1 MEKEQIIIQK
11 QTEVLPL
18 RTDITEI
25 KVSTESLD
33 GDLPDT
39 LWIDFDYG
47 EDKEKGI
54 KSAGPET
61 YVISPIT
68 EQNLFSDKYLNC
80 TGTVGIG
87 RDKIS
92 GKEIAFISHQD
103 PDFFINKGQEETDI
117 FANDL
122 RTTLDELV
130 SRSEIGTV
138 DVVIFGGNDNPDDL
152 SSKKTT
158 DYLKSIEVL
167 NKIISAVFGHNP
179 TVLSG
184 PNRDGGAIDITV
196 LTKER
201 KVFIGR

>member
-18 RTDITEI
+18 RTDIPQI
-25 KVSTESLD
+25 KVSAESLD
-33 GDLPDT
+33 EDLPDT

-68 EQNLFSDKYLNC
+68 EQNLFSDKYMNC

-92 GKEIAFISHQD
+92 GKEISFISHQD
-103 PDFFINKGQEETDI
+103 PDYFINKGQE
-117 FANDL
+117 
-122 RTTLDELV
+122 
-130 SRSEIGTV
+130 
-138 DVVIFGGNDNPDDL
+138 
-152 SSKKTT
+152 
-158 DYLKSIEVL
+158 
-167 NKIISAVFGHNP
+167 
-179 TVLSG
+179 
-184 PNRDGGAIDITV
+184 
-196 LTKER
+196 
-201 KVFIGR
+201 